1 MLLYGVH
8 TTCGCSGAVNH
19 GYNVR
24 LCIILACSWCVA
36 NFGFEKNVTR
46 RSVASRSVASRIRP
60 YDKKILD
67 PESDADNSNNCAS
80 RSYSRMPYAR
90 QAAPLARP
98 APPPASRRTIYSC
111 RPPAPLHRYLL
122 RTLGLL
128 PSCLRPAAVVPPP
141 TRRGRAVSCLTARLQ
156 QWGAGPCTAAA
167 VWGTLARY

>member
-1 MLLYGVH
+1 MTHIIRRWCGTPGSSSSTHTPSPPLRGRMLPPHRRTLTNQVCHVY
-8 TTCGCSGAVNH
+8 A
-19 GYNVR
+19 
-24 LCIILACSWCVA
+24 LMLKKSWIPSLML
-36 NFGFEKNVTR
+36 FT
-46 RSVASRSVASRIRP
+46 
-60 YDKKILD
+60 
-67 PESDADNSNNCAS
+67 SNNCAS

-90 QAAPLARP
+90 QQAAPLARP

-128 PSCLRPAAVVPPP
+128 PSCLRPAAVVSPP